1 MNKKIQLLILA
12 LFVNVSLF
20 AQDFLWRAENQKLIS
35 PTVFQVDIYMYN
47 IGTIPIE
54 LLSGNTSLYVN
65 TAFRNGGAITAS
77 TTTGSGSSDL
87 IAVQQPG
94 TAAYVNG
101 TTVDFIRRTITSR
114 PVGSGTTILPGTRVK
129 WYTLVM
135 TNTLPFSTTVTP
147 NLAFKFTTGNP
158 ATFGYTNPATSLTA
172 VGVSNTVNV
181 ANWAKC
187 FTATYWTGSS
197 WVTGSVTAGTNS
209 SASPTANDDV
219 VIFTGTLPSGN
230 LTCRNYDLNA
240 GAIHNLSANTLN
252 VGYNL
257 INNGTLNATTSA
269 INLTGTL
276 ATQTDSQ
283 TVTGTSLVS
292 AKSLSLVAG
301 TRAYL
306 GTSVNVIDSLNLT
319 SRRIF
324 INNNNLTLNNNAT
337 IYGANSTAYVVTD
350 SAGSLVI
357 NNVGTGGKTG
367 TILFPVGTSTS
378 YNPISITNDSIAD
391 NYWVSVKTGID
402 AAGAS
407 LTTNA
412 VNRKWS
418 IKEAVSGGS
427 KLTVNLQWNSADE
440 LPSFARALSYVSM
453 VDSTGRWIP
462 SSALAAVGAGPFTQ
476 TLSGITA
483 LSTFGSFG
491 VGSNNALPIS
501 LLSFGGNKKANS
513 VVLNWRTA
521 AEINSKEFQI
531 ERLDLNN
538 KFVKIGTVKASG
550 NSNKVLVYNFTD
562 FDILV
567 NQKVSFYR
575 LKMVDL
581 DGTFKYSNIIK
592 ISDENG
598 PKVFTVFPNP
608 SVGKLNIESNNINLA
623 ASTYK
628 ITNIIGETIKIGNSA
643 IEEIDVNNLAAG
655 VYMITLVDSTNES
668 VSVKFVKQ

>member
-12 LFVNVSLF
+12 LFVNVALF
-20 AQDFLWRAENQKLIS
+20 AQDFLWRAENQKLSS

-47 IGTIPIE
+47 VGTIPIE

-65 TAFRNGGAITAS
+65 TAFRNGGTITAS
-77 TTTGSGSSDL
+77 IATGVGSSDL
-87 IAVQQPG
+87 VAAQQPG
-94 TAAYVNG
+94 TSGYNVG
-101 TTVDFIRRTITSR
+101 TTVDFTRRTISSR

-129 WYTLVM
+129 WYTIVLANSV
-135 TNTLPFSTTVTP
+135 PFSTTATP

-158 ATFGYTNPATSLTA
+158 ATFGYTNPTTLLSA

-187 FTATYWTGSS
+187 YTATYWTGSS

-209 SASPTANDDV
+209 SASPTSNDDV

-230 LTCRNYDLNA
+230 LSCRNYDLNA
-240 GAIHNLSANTLN
+240 GATHNLGANTLN
-252 VGYNL
+252 VGYNF
-257 INNGTLNATTSA
+257 INNGTLNSTNST
-269 INLTGTL
+269 INLTGTV

-283 TVTGTSLVS
+283 TISGTSLVS
-292 AKSLSLVAG
+292 TKSLSLATG
-301 TRAYL
+301 SRAYL
-306 GTSVNVIDSLNLT
+306 GTSVEVLDSLNLT

-324 INNNNLTLNNNAT
+324 INNYNLTLNNNAK
-337 IYGANSTAYVVTD
+337 IYGANSTAHIVTD
-350 SAGSLVI
+350 GTGSLVI
-357 NNVGTGGKTG
+357 NNVGTTGKTG
-367 TILFPVGTSTS
+367 AILFPIGTSTS
-378 YNPISITNDSIAD
+378 YNPISITNDSIVD
-391 NYWVSVKTGID
+391 NYWVSVKQGVD
-402 AAGAS
+402 AAGAL

-412 VNRKWS
+412 VDKKWS

-427 KLTVNLQWNSADE
+427 KLTVNLQWNSTDE
-440 LPSFARALSYVSM
+440 LPSFARALSYISM

-462 SSALAAVGAGPFTQ
+462 SSAAAAGGAGPFSQ

-483 LSTFGSFG
+483 LSTFGAFG

-501 LLSFGGNKKANS
+501 LLSFGGIKKSNS
-513 VVLNWRTA
+513 VLLNWRTA

-550 NSNKVLVYNFTD
+550 NSNRVLVYNFTD

-567 NQKVSFYR
+567 NQKVNFYR

-581 DGTFKYSNIIK
+581 DGSYKYSNIIK
-592 ISDENG
+592 ISDDNG

-628 ITNIIGETIKIGNSA
+628 ITNIIGETVKTGNSA
-643 IEEIDVNNLAAG
+643 IEEIDVHNLAAG
-655 VYMITLVDSTNES
+655 VYMITLVDSANES
-668 VSVKFVKQ
+668 VSVKFIKQ

>member
-1 MNKKIQLLILA
+1 MKKNLLLIIATVFTA
-12 LFVNVSLF
+12 LFAK
-20 AQDFLWRAENQKLIS
+20 AQLPSFEWRLENGTLTS
-35 PTVFQVDIYMYN
+35 PTTYTVDVYMYN
-47 IGTIPIE
+47 TGTTSFELRGGTI
-54 LLSGNTSLYVN
+54 
-65 TAFRNGGAITAS
+65 AFLTNSAWRNGGTITTS
-77 TTTGSGSSDL
+77 KLSSDL
-87 IAVQQPG
+87 VALQFASPTTTYVTTAPEYWRQNIASV
-94 TAAYVNG
+94 A
-101 TTVDFIRRTITSR
+101 
-114 PVGSGTTILPGTRVK
+114 VGSGTPVAAGKRVK
-129 WYTLVM
+129 CFTMQL
-135 TNTLPFSTTVTP
+135 TNTVAFSTTATP
-147 NLAFKFTTGNP
+147 NFAWKYNAAPSAGWNYSDGVGN
-158 ATFGYTNPATSLTA
+158 S
-172 VGVSNTVNV
+172 VSVVSNTVNTI
-181 ANWAKC
+181 NQLSC
-187 FTATYWTGSS
+187 HTPTYWNGSS
-197 WVTGSVTAGTNS
+197 WVSKSVRTGADTAVLP
-209 SASPTANDDV
+209 SATKDA
-219 VIFTGTLPSGN
+219 VIFTGTLPTGN
-230 LTCRNYDLNA
+230 LTCRNYSLIL
-240 GAIHNLSANTLN
+240 GSIHNLGANTLN
-252 VGYNL
+252 VGFNL
-257 INNGTLNATTSA
+257 ANNGTLNANTGS
-269 INLTGTL
+269 INLTGTTT
-276 ATQTDSQ
+276 TQTDTQ
-283 TVTGTSLVS
+283 TISGTSIVTTNNLSLVS
-292 AKSLSLVAG
+292 G
-301 TRAYL
+301 TRVSL
-306 GTSVNVIDSLNLT
+306 GTSVNVNNNLT
-319 SRRIF
+319 LTTGRIS
-324 INNNNLTLNNNAT
+324 INNNNLTLGNSAT
-337 IYGANSTAYVVTD
+337 ISGASSTAYIVTD

-357 NNVGTGGKTG
+357 NNVGTSGKTG
-367 TILFPVGTSTS
+367 AVLFPIGTSTG

-391 NYWVSVKTGID
+391 NYWVSVKTGVD
-402 AAGAS
+402 AAGAL

-412 VNRKWS
+412 VNKKWS

-462 SSALAAVGAGPFTQ
+462 SSAAAAGGAGPFSQ

-483 LSTFGSFG
+483 LSTFGAFG

-501 LLSFGGNKKANS
+501 LLSFGGIKKSNS
-513 VVLNWRTA
+513 VLLNWRTA

-538 KFVKIGTVKASG
+538 KFAKIGTVKASG
-550 NSNKVLVYNFTD
+550 NSNRVLVYNFTD

-581 DGTFKYSNIIK
+581 DGSYKYSNIIK

-628 ITNIIGETIKIGNSA
+628 ITNIIGETVKTGNSA

>member
-1 MNKKIQLLILA
+1 
-12 LFVNVSLF
+12 V
-20 AQDFLWRAENQKLIS
+20 
-35 PTVFQVDIYMYN
+35 
-47 IGTIPIE
+47 
-54 LLSGNTSLYVN
+54 
-65 TAFRNGGAITAS
+65 
-77 TTTGSGSSDL
+77 
-87 IAVQQPG
+87 
-94 TAAYVNG
+94 G
-101 TTVDFIRRTITSR
+101 TT
-114 PVGSGTTILPGTRVK
+114 
-129 WYTLVM
+129 
-135 TNTLPFSTTVTP
+135 
-147 NLAFKFTTGNP
+147 
-158 ATFGYTNPATSLTA
+158 
-172 VGVSNTVNV
+172 
-181 ANWAKC
+181 
-187 FTATYWTGSS
+187 
-197 WVTGSVTAGTNS
+197 
-209 SASPTANDDV
+209 
-219 VIFTGTLPSGN
+219 
-230 LTCRNYDLNA
+230 
-240 GAIHNLSANTLN
+240 
-252 VGYNL
+252 
-257 INNGTLNATTSA
+257 
-269 INLTGTL
+269 
-276 ATQTDSQ
+276 
-283 TVTGTSLVS
+283 
-292 AKSLSLVAG
+292 
-301 TRAYL
+301 
-306 GTSVNVIDSLNLT
+306 
-319 SRRIF
+319 
-324 INNNNLTLNNNAT
+324 
-337 IYGANSTAYVVTD
+337 
-350 SAGSLVI
+350 
-357 NNVGTGGKTG
+357 GKTG

-412 VNRKWS
+412 VDRKWS

-592 ISDENG
+592 ISDENC

-623 ASTYK
+623 TSTYK
-628 ITNIIGETIKIGNSA
+628 ITNIIGETIKTGNSA

>member
-1 MNKKIQLLILA
+1 MKKNLLLIIATVFTA
-12 LFVNVSLF
+12 LITK
-20 AQDFLWRAENQKLIS
+20 AQLPSFEWRLENGTLTS
-35 PTVFQVDIYMYN
+35 PTTYTVDVYMYN
-47 IGTIPIE
+47 TGTTSFELRGGTIAI
-54 LLSGNTSLYVN
+54 LTNS
-65 TAFRNGGAITAS
+65 AWRNGGTITTS
-77 TTTGSGSSDL
+77 KLSSDL
-87 IAVQQPG
+87 TALQAASATTTYVTTAPEYWRQNIASLG
-94 TAAYVNG
+94 L
-101 TTVDFIRRTITSR
+101 
-114 PVGSGTTILPGTRVK
+114 GSGTTIPAGKRLKCFTMQ
-129 WYTLVM
+129 L
-135 TNTLPFSTTVTP
+135 TNTVAFSTTATP
-147 NLAFKFTTGNP
+147 NFAWKFNAAPSAGFNYSNSIGNSD
-158 ATFGYTNPATSLTA
+158 F
-172 VGVSNTVNV
+172 VVSNSVNTI
-181 ANWAKC
+181 NQLNC
-187 FTATYWTGSS
+187 HTPTYWNGSS
-197 WVTGSVTAGTNS
+197 WVSKSVRTGADTAVLP
-209 SASPTANDDV
+209 SATKDA
-219 VIFTGTLPSGN
+219 VIFTGTLPTGAI
-230 LTCRNYDLNA
+230 TCRNYSLNS
-240 GAIHNLSANTLN
+240 GAIHNLGANALN
-252 VGYNL
+252 VGFNL
-257 INNGTLNATTSA
+257 ANNGTLNANTGS
-269 INLTGTL
+269 INLTGTTT
-276 ATQTDSQ
+276 TQTDTQ
-283 TVTGTSLVS
+283 TISGSSAVTANNLSLVS
-292 AKSLSLVAG
+292 G
-301 TRAYL
+301 TRVSL
-306 GTSVNVIDSLNLT
+306 GTSVNVNNNLT
-319 SRRIF
+319 LTTGRIS
-324 INNNNLTLNNNAT
+324 INNNNLTLGNSAT
-337 IYGANSTAYVVTD
+337 ITGASSTAYIVTD

-357 NNVGTGGKTG
+357 NNVGTSGKTG
-367 TILFPVGTSTS
+367 AVLFPIGTSTG

-391 NYWVSVKTGID
+391 NYWVSVKTGVD
-402 AAGAS
+402 AAGAL

-412 VNRKWS
+412 VNKKWS

-462 SSALAAVGAGPFTQ
+462 SSAAAAGGAGPFSQ

-483 LSTFGSFG
+483 LSTFGAFG

-501 LLSFGGNKKANS
+501 LLSFGGIKKSNS
-513 VVLNWRTA
+513 VLLNWRTA

-550 NSNKVLVYNFTD
+550 NSNRVLVYNFTD

-567 NQKVSFYR
+567 NQKVNFYR

-581 DGTFKYSNIIK
+581 DGSYKYSNVIK

-628 ITNIIGETIKIGNSA
+628 ITNIIGETVKTGNSA